1 MLFVLDLL
9 QVLVVYIYIICI
21 PKGGS
26 DMKYYEIKIDERVY
40 NYLKSQAEPF
50 KDTPN
55 SVLLR
60 FFFGKDKLSGKAPQN
75 HDHKRDEALDFP
87 GGVPKALVQ
96 TLEVVYEMRKGNR
109 SRTEATNIVA
119 QKRNTARQTVIDKY
133 CRQLNKKAY
142 EIDRLL
148 NEQDLSGFRLL
159 LKNKFINHKDVINSF
174 FDSLSDHPNTQ
185 YQVLSED
192 NKDTEKIEDFENII
206 LIYRNKASHQHFV
219 FVEDANNGNA
229 LFVTPEGK
237 IKTLDAS
244 LFEELEEKNEDYLL
258 SHNLINQLQ
267 VDKYHEFIR
276 SISFVNNKSLNRI
289 SLFPVPDKKITEDDL
304 IPHIIEVLRRY
315 GGKAPKA
322 VVDEEIFQKLHAIF
336 EHPWYQELVSNEVP
350 RWKHFV
356 AWAKERA
363 KHRGLIKYPKN
374 SGRGYWELNRI
385 D

>member
-1 MLFVLDLL
+1 
-9 QVLVVYIYIICI
+9 
-21 PKGGS
+21 
-26 DMKYYEIKIDERVY
+26 MKYYKIEIDERVY

-50 KDTPN
+50 EDTPN

-60 FFFGKDKLSGKAPQN
+60 FFFGKDKPLGKVHQN
-75 HDHKRDEALDFP
+75 HDHKRDEAFDFP

-96 TLEVVYEMRKGNR
+96 TLEVIYEMRKGNS
-109 SRTEATNIVA
+109 SRTEATNIIA
-119 QKRNTARQTVIDKY
+119 QKRNTSPQTVIDKY

-148 NEQDLSGFRLL
+148 NEQDLSEFKLL
-159 LKNKFINHKDVINSF
+159 LKNKFIKHKDVINSF

-185 YQVLSED
+185 YQVLSRD
-192 NKDTEKIEDFENII
+192 NKDTEKIEDIEKNICI
-206 LIYRNKASHQHFV
+206 WRNKASHQHFA

-237 IKTLDAS
+237 IKTLDPS

-258 SHNLINQLQ
+258 SQNLITKLQ
-267 VDKYHEFIR
+267 IDKYHEFIR
-276 SISFVNNKSLNRI
+276 SISFVNNGISKRI
-289 SLFPVPDKKITEDDL
+289 SSFPVPDKKITEDDL
-304 IPHIIEVLRRY
+304 IPHIIEVLRRH

-336 EHPWYQELVSNEVP
+336 EHPWYQELISNEVP

-363 KHRGLIKYPKN
+363 KHRGLIKYPKD
-374 SGRGYWELNRI
+374 SGIGYWELNKI